1 MKSRFVFFTAVF
13 FGLYFDTLNIFKFCI
28 LSSILHEAGHV
39 AAYIIIL
46 KQMPKIKITIFG
58 FVMQYPRANS
68 KNLWLVTLCGP
79 LVNITACCISFLL
92 LQIKFTL
99 NLYVFMWVN
108 AVIFAFNMLPVYYL
122 DGGHILYDKFAWY
135 QRYYR
140 IISGMAMA
148 VMAAAVMLV
157 SSEKF
162 SLRPV
167 LATLLYF
174 FINMSNDI

>member
-92 LQIKFTL
+92 LQSKFTL

-122 DGGHILYDKFAWY
+122 DGGHLLYDKFAWY
-135 QRYYR
+135 QRNYQ
-140 IISGMAMA
+140 IISGAA
-148 VMAAAVMLV
+148 IVIMAAGMIFLSAGNV
-157 SSEKF
+157 SF
-162 SLRPV
+162 RP
-167 LATLLYF
+167 LLISLLYF